1 MMIHDR
7 IEKEL
12 MSVHEPP
19 VVQPEVM
26 EPPVV
31 PPEEVVESSI

>member
-1 MMIHDR
+1 
-7 IEKEL
+7 